1 MEKDWVCIYS
11 TDKLHLAEIAKAIL
25 HEHEIESV
33 VVNKKDSNYLF
44 GNVELYVNRENAL
57 PGKYLLRNLENYEQ

>member
-11 TDKLHLAEIAKAIL
+11 TDELHLAEIAKGIL
-25 HEHEIESV
+25 YEHEIDSV

-44 GNVELYVNRENAL
+44 GTVELYVNRENAL
-57 PGKYLLRNLENYEQ
+57 QGKYLLRNIENYDK